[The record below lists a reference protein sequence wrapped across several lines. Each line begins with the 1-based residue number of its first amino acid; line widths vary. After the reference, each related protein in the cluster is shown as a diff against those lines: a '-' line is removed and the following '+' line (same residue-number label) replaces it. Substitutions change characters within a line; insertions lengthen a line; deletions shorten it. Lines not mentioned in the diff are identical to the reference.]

1 MNISHNSSRKGF
13 TLLELLVT
21 LSILA
26 ILTVVLV
33 IVINPA
39 EVLKKTRDNQ
49 RFSDLSTLKAAL
61 SLYLAEVSPPILGPT
76 ADCLGETDITTAV
89 VYYSV
94 PQASDLTCAVN
105 LIEGTDVTA
114 GSTFGGVGGATDSCK
129 YVTATNL
136 QTVAGSGWVP
146 VDFTSITSLGGSP
159 ISNLPIDPT
168 NTIATGT
175 APVSTD
181 LAYRYACQRTAT
193 SPDPGTVFELNAVL
207 ESAAYVNGGS
217 QDKETKDGG
226 DSDNYFEIGT
236 SLNLID
242 GVGGATGADNF

>member
-1 MNISHNSSRKGF
+1 MIISRHSAHKGF
-13 TLLELLVT
+13 TLLELLIT

-61 SLYLAEVSPPILGPT
+61 SLYLAEVSTPVLGPS
-76 ADCLGETDITTAV
+76 ADCLGVGITTAV
-89 VYYSV
+89 IYYSV

-105 LIEGTDVTA
+105 VVEGTDVTTA
-114 GSTFGGVGGATDSCK
+114 STFGGLSGATDSCK
-129 YVTATNL
+129 YVTSANL
-136 QTVAGSGWVP
+136 QSVSNTGWVP

-181 LAYRYACQRTAT
+181 LAYRYACQRAT
-193 SPDPGTVFELNAVL
+193 VSPFPGTVFELNAVL
-207 ESAAYVNGGS
+207 ESAAYINGGS

-226 DSDNYFEIGT
+226 DNADLFEIGT
-236 SLNLID
+236 SLKLMGNS
-242 GVGGATGADNF
+242 ANY

>member
-13 TLLELLVT
+13 TLLELLIT

-61 SLYLAEVSPPILGPT
+61 SLYLAEVSTPVLGPT
-76 ADCLGETDITTAV
+76 ADCLGVGITTAV

-105 LIEGTDVTA
+105 VAEGTDVTA
-114 GSTFGGVGGATDSCK
+114 SSTFGGVGGATDSCK
-129 YVTATNL
+129 YVTSANL
-136 QTVAGSGWVP
+136 QLVNNTGWLP
-146 VDFTSITSLGGSP
+146 VDFTSISSLGGSP

-181 LAYRYACQRTAT
+181 LAYRYACQRASA
-193 SPDPGTVFELNAVL
+193 SPAPGTVFELNAVL
-207 ESAAYVNGGS
+207 ESAAYINGGS

-226 DSDNYFEIGT
+226 DNSDYFEIGT
-236 SLNLID
+236 SLKLM
-242 GVGGATGADNF
+242 GTGTNY